1 MKDESG
7 TFMFPEKTRIPECEG
22 CKGDRCDSVKCDAI
36 LFPVL
41 NRKLDALLAW
51 KKWMCG
57 RTEQTTN
64 PLRTCSING
73 MIIFERTSDQN
84 CRGCIYH

>member
-1 MKDESG
+1 
-7 TFMFPEKTRIPECEG
+7 MFAKTARNPECQG
-22 CKGDRCDSVKCDAI
+22 CKGNQCSTVKCNEA

-41 NRKLDALLAW
+41 DRKLDALFEW

-73 MIIFERTSDQN
+73 MVIFERTSDQN
-84 CRGCIYH
+84 CKGCIYH

>member
-1 MKDESG
+1 
-7 TFMFPEKTRIPECEG
+7 MFAKTARIPECKD
-22 CKGDRCDSVKCDAI
+22 CKGDRCSSVKCDES

-41 NRKLDALLAW
+41 DKKLDALFAW
-51 KKWMCG
+51 KKWMCE
-57 RTEQTTN
+57 RTEQTSK

-84 CRGCIYH
+84 CKGCIYY